1 MDAEGNKGEIAAKG
15 QEHLGTEKTK
25 QNGGNAPPRA
35 GGLWLFFLV
44 MVLFIVGSVVASV
57 YFKQEST
64 LKINF
69 SYLALALI
77 GVFFH
82 LANQYRVRRDEEG
95 FIWNEYKFDYYFRAL
110 QACIYVII
118 INHLVRE
125 DQLGFSGG
133 MATVSLFVGMY
144 IRKVE
149 EAFETLGDRFGDT
162 LRGILGSAVQRLTPA
177 ERRQKLAEL
186 EERWTVLRND
196 YLKAKATIEEPKRKE
211 VEKLLSKSKELI
223 VKNKIEAAELKVLNL
238 DFKIKDL
245 STSEG

>member
-1 MDAEGNKGEIAAKG
+1 MNAEGNKDEIAAGYEENLVTK
-15 QEHLGTEKTK
+15 KDK
-25 QNGGNAPPRA
+25 QNEGGARPRA
-35 GGLWLFFLV
+35 EGLWLFFLI
-44 MVLFIVGSVVASV
+44 MVVFIVGSVVASV
-57 YFKQEST
+57 YFKQESD

-95 FIWNEYKFDYYFRAL
+95 FIWDAYKFDYYFRAL

-144 IRKVE
+144 IRRVE

-186 EERWTVLRND
+186 DERWTVLQND

-211 VEKLLSKSKELI
+211 IEDLLSKSKELI
-223 VKNKIEAAELKVLNL
+223 LKSKIEAAELKVLNL
-238 DFKIKDL
+238 NFKIKDL
-245 STSEG
+245 ATSQG

>member
-1 MDAEGNKGEIAAKG
+1 MNAEGNKDEIAAGDEENLVTK
-15 QEHLGTEKTK
+15 KNK
-25 QNGGNAPPRA
+25 QNGGDARPRA
-35 GGLWLFFLV
+35 EGLWLFFLV
-44 MVLFIVGSVVASV
+44 MVVFIVGSVVASV

-69 SYLALALI
+69 SYVALALI

-95 FIWNEYKFDYYFRAL
+95 FIWDEYKFDYYFRAL

-118 INHLVRE
+118 INHLVHE

-177 ERRQKLAEL
+177 ERRQKIVEL
-186 EERWTVLRND
+186 EERWTALHND
-196 YLKAKATIEEPKRKE
+196 YLRAKSAIEEPKRKE
-211 VEKLLSKSKELI
+211 VEELLSKSKELI
-223 VKNKIEAAELKVLNL
+223 LKNKVEAAELKVLNL

-245 STSEG
+245 TTSQG